1 MIWYV
6 HGQKMALDAGDRIRN
21 LLWALVER
29 VLPRA
34 SSALVAILLAYATS
48 PDIVG
53 IYTWLTLGVTLYL
66 SVADGA
72 ARQVAVLAWRSSTGL
87 LLIRRYARIAGPAG
101 LIILAIVAVVVGMLT
116 GRWDLIA
123 SASPIVLVPLVNVRS
138 VTSTAL
144 MQVMGQW
151 RSLALIQS
159 LSAATSLAV
168 SVPILL
174 LTSSLLGPALQL
186 LLTEALFT
194 FLVRRRV
201 RLTGLD
207 RRAAD
212 LPEGEQ
218 LGGVFAHLSAQAALG
233 WVQGQADRLL
243 LGGFAGTSA
252 LGSYSLAL
260 AIGRNPGDAISMATA
275 NLARSTVVSETSL
288 EGARSTLDRL
298 LIRAIV
304 AAGALAVLLILAVQL
319 ILPAFL
325 NTGLWGPSIS
335 AAGPILLSM
344 VVTVYAWS
352 VSPILVQ
359 FGYGRALTWIKLVG
373 LAFAPAVAVGAV
385 WSLQIAAWL
394 VLSRE
399 LTMLLAAVAICP
411 KAAPRRAL
419 TLTVTLTV
427 VGSVLLE
434 TWALVR

>member
-1 MIWYV
+1 MVWCAN
-6 HGQKMALDAGDRIRN
+6 GRTMALDTGDSIRN

-87 LLIRRYARIAGPAG
+87 VLIRRYARIAGPAG
-101 LIILAIVAVVVGMLT
+101 LAILTIVAVTVGALT
-116 GRWDLIA
+116 GRWDLVA

-138 VTSTAL
+138 VLSTAL
-144 MQVMGQW
+144 MQITGQW
-151 RSLALIQS
+151 RTLALIQS
-159 LSAATSLAV
+159 ASAAASLVV

-174 LTSSLLGPALQL
+174 LTGSLLGPALQL
-186 LLTEALFT
+186 FLTEALFT
-194 FLVRRRV
+194 FFVRRRV

-207 RRAAD
+207 KRAAH
-212 LPEGEQ
+212 LPEGER
-218 LGGVFAHLSAQAALG
+218 LSGAFAHLSAQAALG

-260 AIGRNPGDAISMATA
+260 AIGRNPGDAVSMATA
-275 NLARSTVVSETSL
+275 NVARSAVVNKTSL
-288 EGARSTLDRL
+288 ESARSALDRL
-298 LIRAIV
+298 LVRAVTASAVVVVALIV
-304 AAGALAVLLILAVQL
+304 AVQL
-319 ILPAFL
+319 ILPVFL
-325 NTGLWGPSIS
+325 DRTLWGPSIA

-344 VVTVYAWS
+344 LVTVYAWS
-352 VSPILVQ
+352 VSPVLIQ

-373 LAFAPAVAVGAV
+373 LAFAPAVALGAV
-385 WSLQIAAWL
+385 WSLQAAAWL
-394 VLSRE
+394 VLARE
-399 LTMLLAAVAICP
+399 LAMLLAAVAICP
-411 KAAPRRAL
+411 KAAPRKALVL
-419 TLTVTLTV
+419 TLGLTAI
-427 VGSVLLE
+427 GSALLE
-434 TWALVR
+434 AWAIVR